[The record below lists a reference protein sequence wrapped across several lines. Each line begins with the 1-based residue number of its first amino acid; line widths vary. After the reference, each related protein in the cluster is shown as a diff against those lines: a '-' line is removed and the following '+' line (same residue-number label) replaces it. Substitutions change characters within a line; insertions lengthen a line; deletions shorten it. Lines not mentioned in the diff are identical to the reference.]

1 MTAPIV
7 FFFSSRRRH
16 TRYWRDWS
24 SDVCSSDLVQHRV
37 RILDRLAL
45 DRNQDIAGLQSG
57 PFGGPAS
64 QHALDQYPGGG
75 AQAEGFSHFRSD
87 LPRLD
92 ADPTARDASGL
103 DDLLHD
109 LPRARCR
116 DRETDAERSP
126 RARVDRGV
134 DADQISCRVDKRPA
148 RVARID
154 CGVGLDEVLESIDAE
169 LIAAQ

>member
-37 RILDRLAL
+37 RILTRLAL
-45 DRNQDIAGLQSG
+45 DRNQAIAGLQSR

-75 AQAEGFSHFRSD
+75 AQAKGLSHFRSD
-87 LPRLD
+87 LTCLD
-92 ADPTARDASGL
+92 PDPTARDAAGL
-103 DDLLHD
+103 DNLFHD
-109 LPRARCR
+109 VFGARGGNR
-116 DRETDAERSP
+116 K
-126 RARVDRGV
+126 
-134 DADQISCRVDKRPA
+134 AD
-148 RVARID
+148 
-154 CGVGLDEVLESIDAE
+154 
-169 LIAAQ
+169 